1 MPPESGHLF
10 LWGETIMRLRFR
22 TFVKAGLVAG
32 AAMLAVTPGFSQQNT
47 QTVARYTMDAGTLS
61 GMAAMMGGA
70 GQGGGLGSV
79 LGMMRGGSGPAHEL
93 VLRLG
98 STRAP
103 QGSPAAQHFMP
114 QGAGLGQSVPL
125 VTPTRRTGERGPR
138 EPGQPGQVE
147 MPRGRLLL
155 FWGCGERAGPGQP
168 VIIDFERMARGEVPP
183 GLYAQG
189 LNLPED
195 WQVLVSNST
204 TYGDWPNAESS
215 RSLTGQSSLLGAHR
229 IAGNYS
235 PEIAF
240 NLAEDFMPALNPSGT
255 DMPSGAV
262 RMRWNN
268 LEKATGYYAWAIGA
282 GGRNERDMVWWTSS
296 RSQAFGGPFSDWI
309 SPAAARRYVEAGEL
323 MAPGTTECVIP
334 AEVKQQ
340 GGEALMTSLYAYGPQ
355 VDFSFPERPRNAPAS
370 WRPEW
375 IARVRFRSM
384 ASMVPGMEAMM
395 GGGERARGEP
405 QAQEPEEPAGLPRCR
420 GGLRGIAERA
430 AGLCQ

>member
-1 MPPESGHLF
+1 MLTHLQGQPADGVGGALRLGDIRMAF
-10 LWGETIMRLRFR
+10 RLRLR
-22 TFVKAGLVAG
+22 TLAMAGLAAG
-32 AAMLAVTPGFSQQNT
+32 AATFAVTPGFSQQNT
-47 QTVARYTMDAGTLS
+47 ETVARYTMDAGTLS
-61 GMAAMMGGA
+61 GMAAMTAGGRE
-70 GQGGGLGSV
+70 GGGLGSIM
-79 LGMMRGGSGPAHEL
+79 GMMRGNSGPAHEL

-98 STRAP
+98 STRAA
-103 QGSPAAQHFMP
+103 QGSPRADHFMP
-114 QGAGLGQSVPL
+114 RGAGLGESVPL
-125 VTPTRRTGERGPR
+125 VTPSRRTA
-138 EPGQPGQVE
+138 EPGQPGEME

-168 VIIDFERMARGEVPP
+168 VIIDFARMARGEVPP

-204 TYGDWPNAESS
+204 TYGDWPNSEGT

-229 IAGNYS
+229 VVGNYA
-235 PEIAF
+235 PEISF

-255 DMPSGAV
+255 DLASGAT

-268 LEKATGYYAWAIGA
+268 LEKATGYYAWAIGS
-282 GGRNERDMVWWTSS
+282 GRNERDMVWWTSS
-296 RSQAFGGPFSDWI
+296 RTQAFRGPFADWI
-309 SPAAARRYVEAGEL
+309 SPAAARHYVEAGQL
-323 MAPGTTECVIP
+323 MAPGTTECTIP
-334 AEVKQQ
+334 AEVRQQ
-340 GGEALMTSLYAYGPQ
+340 GGEAMMTSLYAYGPQ
-355 VDFSFPERPRNAPAS
+355 VDFSFPERPRNATAA

-384 ASMVPGMEAMM
+384 ASMIPGMEGMM
-395 GGGERARGEP
+395 GG
-405 QAQEPEEPAGLPRCR
+405 AQEAAEEPAEPAGLPRCR